1 MALAIF
7 FVGSSTLS
15 EKTFLEERMTM
26 IISSEEKAKMF
37 YTCLYNHSDCK
48 RALQG
53 STAQSGKNR
62 KKIKY
67 CFHCPKGFPAASI
80 LAAFSMRKYF
90 DQIVGDLTDKII
102 EVNYG
107 F

>member
-1 MALAIF
+1 MRRCFILAYTIIQIAKELCR
-7 FVGSSTLS
+7 VVLLN
-15 EKTFLEERMTM
+15 LE
-26 IISSEEKAKMF
+26 
-37 YTCLYNHSDCK
+37 
-48 RALQG
+48 
-53 STAQSGKNR
+53 KNR

-102 EVNYG
+102 EVYYG